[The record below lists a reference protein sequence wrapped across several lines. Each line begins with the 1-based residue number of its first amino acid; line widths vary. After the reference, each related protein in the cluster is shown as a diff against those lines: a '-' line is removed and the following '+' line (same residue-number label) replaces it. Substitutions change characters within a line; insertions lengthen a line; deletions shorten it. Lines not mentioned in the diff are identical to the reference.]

1 VTRKGAPKGAPA
13 AAAQSNHGENTP
25 PGREQREPCLAC
37 GHTVGHASWCGP
49 DYLSLERVPVAGDAG
64 VPEHVL
70 ERPTIGAVSAGADL
84 EAARQWK
91 PSGSPSPLADDDRE
105 WVHDRIHALAA
116 AREVRADVHRERIR
130 STASWLGH
138 QVHHHKVTLA
148 DADARIDRML
158 KAFDPES
165 SVAILLVPFKE
176 ARQIASDAFT
186 STFEGQA
193 HE

>member
-1 VTRKGAPKGAPA
+1 MTNPTATDRW
-13 AAAQSNHGENTP
+13 SHES
-25 PGREQREPCLAC
+25 CLAC
-37 GHTVGHASWCGP
+37 GHTEGHASWCGP
-49 DYLSLERVPVAGDAG
+49 DYLGQERVEAGPDSGTRAIPDHMLDKPMLG
-64 VPEHVL
+64 AYRHPELAAAKRWTPPRVDVP
-70 ERPTIGAVSAGADL
+70 PTTA
-84 EAARQWK
+84 EE
-91 PSGSPSPLADDDRE
+91 RE

-116 AREVRADVHRERIR
+116 AREARADVHRERIR

-176 ARQIASDAFT
+176 AKRIAADAFA
-186 STFEGQA
+186 STFEGQS